1 MYRAQRISEYALY
14 DNDPQLFDSELGLY
28 LAVTAAQIRD
38 AVSEFL
44 DVHNRVVLDII
55 PAAMEEEPEEVEPA
69 ASPLP
74 PGEPKQPTA
83 PAPQVP
89 SRPPLKPTVG
99 TAPAAVLGEPDS
111 ATGELEQPTDSPK
124 LAKRVSGPLH
134 P

>member
-1 MYRAQRISEYALY
+1 
-14 DNDPQLFDSELGLY
+14 LGIY
-28 LAVTAAQIRD
+28 LAVTAAEIRD

-44 DVHNRVVLDII
+44 DVNNRVILDIV
-55 PAAMEEEPEEVEPA
+55 PAAMEEEPEELEPA

-89 SRPPLKPTVG
+89 ARPPVKPTVG
-99 TAPAAVLGEPDS
+99 TAPAAVLGDPGT
-111 ATGELEQPTDSPK
+111 AKGELEQPTDSPK
-124 LAKRVSGPLH
+124 PAKRVSGPLH